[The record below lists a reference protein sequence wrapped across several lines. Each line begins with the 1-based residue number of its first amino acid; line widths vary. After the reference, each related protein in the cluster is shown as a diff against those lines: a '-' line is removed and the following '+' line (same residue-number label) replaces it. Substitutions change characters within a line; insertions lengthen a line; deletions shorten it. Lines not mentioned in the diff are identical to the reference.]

1 MKYSVRSFSF
11 HLVSSLSLIF
21 VLSHSGVNAQP
32 ATAMVKGTV
41 TTSSGE
47 KLDAAGVFLK
57 DTRYNA
63 LTTSDGVFLLKS
75 VTPGKY
81 HLVCSYLGYKQF
93 EKDITVND
101 AEVLQL
107 KIVMEP
113 DAHLLDEAVII
124 GQKEVNTVKR
134 MPETE
139 GTMIYAAKR
148 NDVIQMDRQNSNI
161 AQVVTRQIFAKVP
174 GVTIW
179 DFDGSGNQVNVATRG
194 LNPHRSIEMNVRQDG
209 YCINSDLFGYPEAHY
224 APAMAGVQK
233 IEFIRGSASLQ
244 YGPQFGGLLNY
255 IMREGD
261 ANKKFT
267 YTTQETIG
275 SDALI
280 STFNSIGGTVGKW
293 NYYSYFNYRR
303 SDGYRPNSEYFNY
316 QYYASLGYRFSE
328 KLSARLEFSRMYY
341 VDQLAGGLT
350 DSMFNED
357 PYQSTRSRNYFQPN
371 FNIPALT
378 LNLRLTENTS
388 ISLVSNYL
396 IGERNSVMFIAPPAI
411 ADTINATTLQYAPR
425 QVDLDSYNSF
435 ASEARLLQRYKFLKQ
450 TSVLSIG
457 IRYSDN
463 KTHRQQRGVGT
474 TGTGFD
480 LSISSPY
487 SASSA
492 YPIDLVFT
500 TFNYAVFAENVFH
513 LGENFSITPGIRLD
527 VLKTTSDGLVNYLP
541 DGVPYD
547 RVRNILTAGCGAQYN
562 FSNHLNVYAN
572 FSQAYKPILYSDLVP
587 SATLD
592 IVDPDITDSHGYQA
606 DLGIRGSIKDV
617 LRFDAGLY
625 YLYYADRVGT
635 ITLKDSAGNN
645 YNYRTNTGTTEAK
658 GLEAFV
664 EFHPL
669 NLAGG
674 TAIGDISIFS
684 STSTDHAIYIKG
696 NVVANGENIDIK
708 GNKLENAPDL
718 ISRSGITWSYKKVS
732 LTAQYSYTSSI
743 YSDAS
748 NAESSSNAITGIVPA
763 YGIFDLSGVID
774 FGKFSLTG
782 GINNLTDKKYFTRR
796 INTYPGP
803 GILPGDGRTGYL
815 SFGAKF

>member
-1 MKYSVRSFSF
+1 MKDYLPSNSFLPSLLLF
-11 HLVSSLSLIF
+11 IGSLLLPSISPVFAESNLVTI
-21 VLSHSGVNAQP
+21 
-32 ATAMVKGTV
+32 KGTV
-41 TTSSGE
+41 SSSSGE
-47 KLDAAGVFLK
+47 KLDGAGIFLK
-57 DTRYNA
+57 DTHYSVI
-63 LTTSDGVFLLKS
+63 TTSDGGFVLKS
-75 VTPGKY
+75 VAPGTY

-93 EKDITVND
+93 EKDITVKD

-107 KIVMEP
+107 KIAMEP
-113 DAHLLDEAVII
+113 DPHMLDEAVII

-148 NDVIQMDRQNSNI
+148 NDVIQMDRQNSNT
-161 AQVVTRQIFAKVP
+161 AQVVARQIFAKVP
-174 GVTIW
+174 GITIW
-179 DFDGSGNQVNVATRG
+179 DFDGAGTQVNVATRG

-261 ANKKFT
+261 PNKKFT
-267 YTTQETIG
+267 YTNQETIG
-275 SDALI
+275 SEALI

-293 NYYSYFNYRR
+293 NYYAYFNYRR
-303 SDGYRPNSEYFNY
+303 SDGYRPNSEYSNY
-316 QYYASLGYRFSE
+316 QYYASLGYKFSE
-328 KLSARLEFSRMYY
+328 KVSARLEFSRMYY

-350 DSMFNED
+350 DSMFHED

-378 LNLRLTENTS
+378 LNLKLNENTS
-388 ISLVSNYL
+388 ISLISNYL
-396 IGERNSVMFIAPPAI
+396 IGQRNSVMFIAIPTV
-411 ADTINATTLQYAPR
+411 ADTIDAATLQYVPR
-425 QVDLDSYNSF
+425 QVDRDYYNSF
-435 ASEARLLQRYKFLKQ
+435 ASEARLLQRYKFLKH
-450 TSVLSIG
+450 TSTLSVG
-457 IRYSDN
+457 VRFSDN
-463 KTHRQQRGVGT
+463 QTHRQQRGAGT
-474 TGTGFD
+474 TGTDFD
-480 LSISSPY
+480 LSLTSPY
-487 SASSA
+487 LT
-492 YPIDLVFT
+492 DLQFKT
-500 TFNYAVFAENVFH
+500 LNFAVFAENVFH
-513 LGENFSITPGIRLD
+513 LGENLSLTPGIRLD
-527 VLKTTSDGLVNYLP
+527 ILKTTSEGLVNYLP

-547 RVRNILTAGCGAQYN
+547 RTRNIITAGCGAQYDI
-562 FSNHLNVYAN
+562 SNHVNVYAN

-592 IVDPDITDSHGYQA
+592 VVDPDITDSHGYQA
-606 DLGIRGSIKDV
+606 DLGIRGSIRDV

-669 NLAGG
+669 DWMGV
-674 TAIGDISIFS
+674 TSIGDISIFS
-684 STSTDHAIYIKG
+684 STSTDHAVYIRG

-718 ISRSGITWSYKKVS
+718 ISRSGVTWSYKRVS
-732 LTAQYSYTSSI
+732 LTGQYSYTSSI

-748 NAESSSNAITGIVPA
+748 NAESSKNAITGIVPA

-774 FGKFSLTG
+774 LGKFSLGG
-782 GINNLTDKKYFTRR
+782 GINNLTDEKYFTRR

-803 GILPGDGRTGYL
+803 GILPGDGRTFYL